1 MPESTSVMKLP
12 SALLFVTWFTQVH
25 SKTPEDNCNWQN
37 EYCCSQETLIAR
49 PRNVQD
55 IQSVVRKYKYVEPNG
70 VGHSWNDKQF
80 CANLSPSN
88 QSMKSVN
95 IALAAVQD
103 NDIHIDERGM
113 TVTVAAW
120 VKIRYLLDYLASY
133 GEKGGYSLPT
143 FPWFIDQT
151 IGGAVATGTHG
162 SSIMHGSLSSE
173 DVLLELEM
181 ILANGTKLSLSSAT
195 YPFLMK
201 AARVSV
207 GRLGI
212 ITALKFRILPQK
224 LYRRTVESISHTQ
237 LATDLLMAQR
247 NFLLTNRIIHSL
259 QEGTQYLWFIPTQEV
274 LRISIQERDLQVL
287 SSARRLDPSNQ
298 ALEQT
303 PRNAEELVSNW
314 TLPTSNRSFWA
325 VGPLPRWLVRLFSSA
340 VQTLLRNGPLQP
352 GESISTRD
360 AIISQSEELTR
371 SRVFFGG
378 FSFQEAVFDQYEVGI
393 PFATAG
399 SCLAGLIDL
408 VEEDEQRYAFRTPA
422 LIRIVRQ
429 EDAFLSISSNSHVV
443 YINLED
449 YVSFNQRPRER
460 NQGFL
465 NVIHYLRHSDRC
477 IGSRIHWGKAGWPE
491 EGCWD
496 GSREYPET
504 WCDFGCAVHE
514 LDPTA
519 KFSSSSTIWNWEG
532 ANLQSCCTPNGF
544 KHEDSACKC
553 QVLDRTTRRPICEPS
568 P

>member
-1 MPESTSVMKLP
+1 MKLP
-12 SALLFVTWFTQVH
+12 LGLLLAIWIVH
-25 SKTPEDNCNWQN
+25 VYTRTPDDNCNWQN
-37 EYCCSQETLIAR
+37 EYCCNQQTLIAR

-55 IQSVVRKYKYVEPNG
+55 IQSVVTQYNYVEPNG

-88 QSMKSVN
+88 DSLKSVN
-95 IALAAVQD
+95 IALAAMEDKEIRV
-103 NDIHIDERGM
+103 DEKSM
-113 TVTVAAW
+113 TVTVGAW

-133 GEKGGYSLPT
+133 GTNGGYSLPT

-151 IGGAVATGTHG
+151 VGGAVATGTHG
-162 SSIMHGSLSSE
+162 SSIEYGSLSSE
-173 DVLLELEM
+173 DVLLELEL
-181 ILANGTKLSLSSAT
+181 ILANGTRSSLSSMK

-212 ITALKFRILPQK
+212 ITSLKFRILPQK
-224 LYRRTVESISHTQ
+224 IYQRTTESISHAQ
-237 LATDLLMAQR
+237 LATDLLKAQR
-247 NFLLTNRIIHSL
+247 EYLLTSKVAPSF
-259 QEGTQYLWFIPTQEV
+259 QEGTQYLWSIPSQEV
-274 LRISIQERDLQVL
+274 LRITIRERDPPAF
-287 SSARRLDPSNQ
+287 SAAWKSDASNYDSEPSQKN
-298 ALEQT
+298 T
-303 PRNAEELVSNW
+303 EEIVSNW
-314 TLPTSNRSFWA
+314 NPPRPNRSFWA

-340 VQTLLRNGPLQP
+340 VQNVLRNGPLQS
-352 GESISTRD
+352 GENFATRD
-360 AIISQSEELTR
+360 AIVSQSKELIN

-378 FSFQEAVFDQYEVGI
+378 FSFQDAVFDQYEVGI

-399 SCLAGLIDL
+399 SCLTGLIDL
-408 VEEDEQRYAFRTPA
+408 LEEDEQRYAFRTPA

-429 EDAFLSISSNSHVV
+429 EDALLSISSNSHVV

-465 NVIHYLRHSDRC
+465 AAIHYLRNSDRC
-477 IGSRIHWGKAGWPE
+477 MGSRIHWGKAGWPE

-496 GSREYPET
+496 GSREYPES

-514 LDPTA
+514 LDPNG

-532 ANLQSCCTPNGF
+532 ANLHRCCTANGF
-544 KHEDSACKC
+544 KHGDNACTC
-553 QVLDRTTRRPICEPS
+553 QVLNRTTRQPVCGS
-568 P
+568 AA